1 MAGGSE
7 TLASPMGAPACG
19 IKVAAQAG
27 LQPWF
32 QHSRHTSRAAITP
45 ESTAA
50 KRTLVCRSFGIGSP
64 ITGIYDTSYY
74 TATPH
79 PSSIQQP
86 RCLNFRLPERKIWPL
101 TVTACPQATTNKTA
115 KQQRNKSATQ
125 KGRARRPFIL
135 PQTARAARGR
145 YYTYLLHALLP
156 LMRPADAVGQPPFCI
171 KQHGARPV
179 YHAES
184 RSIDKFL

>member
-86 RCLNFRLPERKIWPL
+86 RCRNFRLPERKTWTF
-101 TVTACPQATTNKTA
+101 TVTAYPQATTNKTA
-115 KQQRNKSATQ
+115 KQQRNKSANQ
-125 KGRARRPFIL
+125 QHK
-135 PQTARAARGR
+135 RAARGDPLFCPKPPER
-145 YYTYLLHALLP
+145 ERPISCMISTRFVSPDAACQCGRPAALLHQTA
-156 LMRPADAVGQPPFCI
+156 Q
-171 KQHGARPV
+171 GAARV
-179 YHAES
+179 Q
-184 RSIDKFL
+184 R